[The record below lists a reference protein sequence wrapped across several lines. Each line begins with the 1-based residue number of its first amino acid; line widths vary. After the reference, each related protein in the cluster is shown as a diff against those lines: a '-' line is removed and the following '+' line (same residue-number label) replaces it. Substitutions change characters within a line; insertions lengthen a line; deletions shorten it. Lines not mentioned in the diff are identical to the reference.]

1 MAPNPTEISRWSLEE
16 IWVYVC
22 DILRKCCR
30 INFVLITVHFTVIDY
45 YSWEWE
51 DEKGR
56 WNPYPA
62 GTVIK
67 VENCQQQDKKSV
79 GLDQR
84 VDPTL

>member
-1 MAPNPTEISRWSLEE
+1 MW
-16 IWVYVC
+16 
-22 DILRKCCR
+22 
-30 INFVLITVHFTVIDY
+30 ITIHFTVIDY

-62 GTVIK
+62 DTVIK

-79 GLDQR
+79 GLEAAGRPYTVDTAKMEQR
-84 VDPTL
+84 NDVTGVIRKIQRIKAGK